1 MLIRM
6 CPLCDHE
13 MKKRHY
19 CETCGSFIWKP
30 ELLDVHLNEES
41 RGYGEENCAYPVSSD
56 HIHQGDHKKRSGQQK
71 QKNQNTHGYQQT
83 GYDSSGKSYST
94 VHKGKAAGGT
104 GAKKKNHF
112 IAVVV
117 IVVILVS
124 VIKNIAENFDLSD
137 ISEMI
142 ENITEDGDFN
152 VFGNNSSE
160 EEVSDIIELS
170 HDEVIKNGKPCTGY
184 IHLQADGKVIHN
196 KLIQFTETAGFT
208 VSELDEF
215 IDERNT
221 VHTWGDEDTS
231 YYETNLSYADTTY
244 TVHVTT
250 SMDSF
255 DHQLHNIFMT
265 FNDLDTAKAHLNDA
279 MKVLEEAEIDIGNWQ
294 ESMADDVLDFGSEDY
309 QFNDIGVV
317 EIYTSVSDYDDG
329 DHYIIEISAQ

>member
-56 HIHQGDHKKRSGQQK
+56 HIHQGDHKKRSGQ
-71 QKNQNTHGYQQT
+71 
-83 GYDSSGKSYST
+83 
-94 VHKGKAAGGT
+94 GGT
-104 GAKKKNHF
+104 GAKKKNHW
-112 IAVVV
+112 IAVIV
-117 IVVILVS
+117 IVVVLLSI
-124 VIKNIAENFDLSD
+124 IKNIAENFDLSY
-137 ISEMI
+137 IREMI
-142 ENITEDGDFN
+142 ENITEDGEFN
-152 VFGNNSSE
+152 FFDNNGS
-160 EEVSDIIELS
+160 EEVSDMIELT
-170 HDEVIKNGKPCTGY
+170 HEEVMDNGKPCTGY
-184 IHLQADGKVIHN
+184 IHLQADGKEIHN
-196 KLIQFTETAGFT
+196 MLIQFTESTGYT

-221 VHTWGDEDTS
+221 VYTWGDEDTS

-244 TVHVTT
+244 SVNVTT
-250 SMDSF
+250 GFDSF
-255 DHQLHNIFMT
+255 NHQLHNIFMT
-265 FNDLDTAKAHLNDA
+265 FDDLDTAKTHLNYA
-279 MKVLEEAEIDIGNWQ
+279 MTVLGEAEIDIDHWQ